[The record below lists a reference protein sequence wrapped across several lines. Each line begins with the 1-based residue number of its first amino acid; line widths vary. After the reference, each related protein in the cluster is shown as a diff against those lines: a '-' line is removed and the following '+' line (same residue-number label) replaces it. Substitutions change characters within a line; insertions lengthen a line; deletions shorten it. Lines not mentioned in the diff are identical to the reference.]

1 MSERACLECGEK
13 LRGRIDKR
21 FCDADCRS
29 SYHNRKK
36 RIEDAYYRKINKK
49 LKKNRCI
56 LNDLNDGGKTKI
68 SKLKLLQNGFN
79 FNYFTHILRTKK
91 GGIYFFCY
99 DQGYIELDENM
110 FLLVENK
117 SED

>member
-29 SYHNRKK
+29 SYHNRKH
-36 RIEDAYYRKINKK
+36 RDEDAYYRKINKK